1 MSYVRIDT
9 PAASQ
14 AFEVETVEEALAGY
28 ARAAGYGSYAELAS
42 TLGKTVEEAKA
53 NLSIE
58 HVTAA
63 DIIRDIADEAMASD
77 PSEDGADRFA
87 SAREWA
93 DWCVAGQDGDAVLAL
108 ARAQGLDETPL
119 LAALR
124 QILSERDLAG
134 INAAFDAA

>member
-1 MSYVRIDT
+1 MSKKAWGDRPEAGRIY
-9 PAASQ
+9 AM
-14 AFEVETVEEALAGY
+14 VEKLERESAPPPPRPNSIT
-28 ARAAGYGSYAELAS
+28 RIF
-42 TLGKTVEEAKA
+42 AKIGRG
-53 NLSIE
+53 LY
-58 HVTAA
+58 
-63 DIIRDIADEAMASD
+63 DIADEAMASD